1 MLAIVAGARNRFC
14 NVSTVIESTKGLFE
28 YLLAIH
34 YIYSFGRRT
43 CELAAEQVVILVVGI
58 TVDDVIDARWAIIV
72 VDEFADGGN
81 NLSFAY
87 IKTTTDY
94 SDFMDSL
101 SIPSSQ
107 VAFYYDCTDSC
118 MQPKS
123 EKFQRE
129 SAK

>member
-1 MLAIVAGARNRFC
+1 M
-14 NVSTVIESTKGLFE
+14 
-28 YLLAIH
+28 
-34 YIYSFGRRT
+34 
-43 CELAAEQVVILVVGI
+43 VGI
-58 TVDDVIDARWAIIV
+58 TVDNVIDARWAIIV